1 MTFKVSSSLS
11 EQIAEYISDKI
22 IRMEIKPGERV
33 LETNIAQELGVS
45 RSPIREALRILEKTR
60 LVELIPRRGARVTE
74 MSENFIEQLCD
85 IFSALMGL
93 TGKKCVENGSA
104 IDFKTI
110 DNAAKTCQNCVQ
122 SGDTYGYYR
131 SVFEFAMA
139 CLKAT
144 KSPLLQQM
152 VSELMPSIQRILYAS
167 FSIKGEDLKNNV
179 TIVLTG
185 NQYVQ
190 EGNGAMAENTV
201 CEYIRK
207 EKEFVLKNK
216 IFAENK
222 IGQ

>member
-11 EQIAEYISDKI
+11 EQIAEYISDRI
-22 IRMEIKPGERV
+22 IRMEIKPGERI
-33 LETNIAQELGVS
+33 LETNIAKEFGIS

-60 LVELIPRRGARVTE
+60 LLELIPRRGARVAE
-74 MSENFIEQLCD
+74 MSENFIEQICD
-85 IFSALMGL
+85 IFSTLMGL

-104 IDFKTI
+104 KDFKTI
-110 DNAAKTCQNCVQ
+110 DNAAKTSLLCVQ
-122 SGDTYGYYR
+122 NGDTYGYYK
-131 SVFEFAMA
+131 SVFEFATA

-179 TIVLTG
+179 EIVLTG

-190 EGNGAMAENTV
+190 EGNGVMAENTV

-216 IFAENK
+216 IFSENK
-222 IGQ
+222 I

>member
-1 MTFKVSSSLS
+1 MTFKVSSSLA
-11 EQIAEYISDKI
+11 EQITEYISDKI

-33 LETNIAQELGVS
+33 LENNIARELGVS

-60 LVELIPRRGARVTE
+60 LVELVPRKGARVTE

-93 TGKKCVENGSA
+93 TGKKCVENGTSQ
-104 IDFKTI
+104 DFKRI
-110 DNAAKTCQNCVQ
+110 DNAAKTCQRCVQ
-122 SGDTYGYYR
+122 DGDTYGYYR
-131 SVFEFAMA
+131 SVFDFAMA

-152 VSELMPSIQRILYAS
+152 VSELMPSIQRLLYAS

-179 TIVLTG
+179 EIVLIG

-190 EGNGAMAENTV
+190 DRNGLMAEHTV

-207 EKEFVLKNK
+207 EKEFVLKNN
-216 IFAENK
+216 IFS
-222 IGQ
+222 